1 MCYYASS
8 TVYVL
13 SSFISSHISIYF
25 FTILQLSPPVPLW
38 TKTAQWRNQ
47 IKVGQEVEVREST
60 SLVQRPKW
68 HRGTVLAVGDEND
81 MPRDLEG
88 GAELELIDVN
98 DVGAKIPLN
107 LLKRRR
113 QVRMYCVCYVD
124 QFV

>member
-1 MCYYASS
+1 
-8 TVYVL
+8 
-13 SSFISSHISIYF
+13 
-25 FTILQLSPPVPLW
+25 VPLW

-68 HRGTVLAVGDEND
+68 HRATVLAVGDEND
-81 MPRDLEG
+81 MPRELEG
-88 GAELELIDVN
+88 GAELELLDVN

-113 QVRMYCVCYVD
+113 QVCCVID
-124 QFV
+124 IDRII

>member
-1 MCYYASS
+1 M
-8 TVYVL
+8 
-13 SSFISSHISIYF
+13 
-25 FTILQLSPPVPLW
+25 PLW

-81 MPRDLEG
+81 MPRELEG

-98 DVGAKIPLN
+98 DEGAKIPLN

-113 QVRMYCVCYVD
+113 QVRVVVYAVLII
-124 QFV
+124 

>member
-1 MCYYASS
+1 MYNHKPRFN
-8 TVYVL
+8 L
-13 SSFISSHISIYF
+13 
-25 FTILQLSPPVPLW
+25 LQLSPPVPLW

-68 HRGTVLAVGDEND
+68 HRATVLAVGDEND
-81 MPRDLEG
+81 MPRELEG

-113 QVRMYCVCYVD
+113 QVCVECVVYV
-124 QFV
+124 VLINSMSPPYVISSP

>member
-1 MCYYASS
+1 M
-8 TVYVL
+8 
-13 SSFISSHISIYF
+13 
-25 FTILQLSPPVPLW
+25 PLW

-68 HRGTVLAVGDEND
+68 HRATVLAVGDEND
-81 MPRDLEG
+81 MPRELEG

-113 QVRMYCVCYVD
+113 QVCVECVVYV
-124 QFV
+124 VLINSMSPPYVISSP